1 MKNQIQ
7 ILIVEDEMIITT
19 NISLQLSHLGYEV
32 IGIISRA
39 EEVLPFIRE
48 HQPRWDCMEKII
60 YRLPK
65 LIKYQI

>member
-48 HQPRWDCMEKII
+48 HQPR
-60 YRLPK
+60 
-65 LIKYQI
+65 